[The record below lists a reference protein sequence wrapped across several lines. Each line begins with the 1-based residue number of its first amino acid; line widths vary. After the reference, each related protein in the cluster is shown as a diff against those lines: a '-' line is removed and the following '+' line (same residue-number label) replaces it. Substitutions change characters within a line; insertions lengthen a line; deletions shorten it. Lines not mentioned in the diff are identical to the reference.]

1 MTHASILI
9 TGAGIAGPALAYWLN
24 RYGMKTTIVER
35 AEELRTGGQNVDL
48 RGGGREVAR
57 LMGLEDE
64 VRARN
69 TTEEGIHFVDEAG
82 RTRASLPATAF
93 GGEGLVAELEILR
106 GELVKLLYERTRD
119 DTEYL
124 FGDRVAGLVERGD
137 KVHVQF
143 LKGPERAF
151 DLVIAADG
159 IRSKARELVFADE
172 AEIKSFGAYV
182 AYFTIPRLGSDGTW
196 SRMLNVP
203 GSRSVLL
210 RPDNQGTT
218 RAFLGFFS
226 RERELDR
233 LEPAEQKARLRRV
246 FADVGWEA
254 PRVLSEMETSPDF
267 YFDTVA
273 QVKMPRWSRGRV
285 ALVGDAGY
293 CPSGFTGMGTSLAMV
308 GAYVLAG
315 ELARHADH
323 RAAFESY
330 EALLRPYVT
339 RAQSLPPGLPRLA
352 NPKTRAGIAIE
363 HALLRV
369 ATRPVISRLLGRLVS
384 TSDKSITLPDYSHVG
399 HATSA

>member
-24 RYGMKTTIVER
+24 RYGMKVTLVER

-48 RGGGREVAR
+48 RGGGREVVR

-159 IRSKARELVFADE
+159 IRSKTRELVFTDT

-182 AYFTIPRLGSDGTW
+182 AYFTIPRLGSD
-196 SRMLNVP
+196 
-203 GSRSVLL
+203 
-210 RPDNQGTT
+210 D
-218 RAFLGFFS
+218 
-226 RERELDR
+226 
-233 LEPAEQKARLRRV
+233 
-246 FADVGWEA
+246 
-254 PRVLSEMETSPDF
+254 
-267 YFDTVA
+267 
-273 QVKMPRWSRGRV
+273 
-285 ALVGDAGY
+285 
-293 CPSGFTGMGTSLAMV
+293 
-308 GAYVLAG
+308 
-315 ELARHADH
+315 
-323 RAAFESY
+323 
-330 EALLRPYVT
+330 
-339 RAQSLPPGLPRLA
+339 
-352 NPKTRAGIAIE
+352 
-363 HALLRV
+363 
-369 ATRPVISRLLGRLVS
+369 
-384 TSDKSITLPDYSHVG
+384 
-399 HATSA
+399 